1 METQKGE
8 RKKENKN
15 KIKINEK
22 KFQYFN
28 PFELK

>member
-22 KFQYFN
+22 KISIFQSI
-28 PFELK
+28 